1 MFCRDFCPWF
11 GHWDGPCPAAGDG
24 EGHFCFPQHSGEA
37 GRAAQLTSAPE
48 RPHSGQAGPRGI
60 EGGPAGRGLSTL
72 CKLQTASGLGLHP
85 PGPTH
90 FATCPLQTLSNVKL
104 KALCPRRSIQPGGG
118 PQRWASSL
126 HPQHLGLER
135 IALCVSAY
143 THTGISHT
151 GINSTRLERQH
162 FKPVCIITWHPIP
175 AKTQTC
181 LRINVRIYT
190 FQCFLSITEASLPGV
205 QSKMLNLVIPPYQAD
220 APFIPFSQG

>member
-1 MFCRDFCPWF
+1 MSLVWALGRALPCSRGW
-11 GHWDGPCPAAGDG
+11 GGPFLLPTAQWGGWQGSTA
-24 EGHFCFPQHSGEA
+24 HFCTRKAPFRA
-37 GRAAQLTSAPE
+37 GRTQGNRGGSCWEGALNPLQAADGIRYGLAPN
-48 RPHSGQAGPRGI
+48 RAN
-60 EGGPAGRGLSTL
+60 TF
-72 CKLQTASGLGLHP
+72 CKLSPTNPFQREAESSVPPQEHP
-85 PGPTH
+85 TWWR
-90 FATCPLQTLSNVKL
+90 TTPLDF
-104 KALCPRRSIQPGGG
+104 
-118 PQRWASSL
+118 SS
-126 HPQHLGLER
+126 HPQHLGQEH